1 MILDKITVE
10 AMVFGGGFL
19 GGGGGGS
26 MEEGRRMGL
35 LALEVGSPKLI
46 PIDSL
51 SPDAILVTVSA
62 VGAPGAPEK
71 FVKPV
76 DFVEAVKVLSGLLGA
91 KIAGFISSENG
102 GISTANGLIQSA
114 FLGIPLVDS
123 PCNGRAHPT
132 GIMGSMGLNRQPD
145 FISKQAAIGGNP
157 EKNRRISI
165 YVEGNLAQADG
176 LIRQAAVEAGGMI
189 AVARNP
195 IAASFVREN
204 GAPGAISQAIELGR
218 FIMADKSK
226 PRSLAEKMAKRLS
239 GGIITEGKV
248 SFYQMET
255 RGGYDV
261 GKIEI
266 GEFELTFW
274 NEYMTLEKKGERI
287 ATFPDLMVTL
297 DAEEGIPVSS
307 SELARDRRV
316 IVIHVPRHNLILGAG
331 VKEKSNF
338 SKVEEV
344 VGKEMIRYLFQS

>member
-1 MILDKITVE
+1 MILDRMTVE
-10 AMVFGGGFL
+10 AMVLGGGFL

-35 LALEVGSPKLI
+35 LALEGGTPKLI
-46 PIDSL
+46 PIESL
-51 SPDAILVTVSA
+51 SPDALLVTVSA
-62 VGAPGAPEK
+62 VGAPGASEK
-71 FVKPV
+71 LVKPV
-76 DFVEAVKVLSGLLGA
+76 DFVEAVMVLSGHLGSR
-91 KIAGFISSENG
+91 IAGFISSENG

-114 FLGIPLVDS
+114 FLKIPVVDC

-157 EKNRRISI
+157 EKNRRVSI
-165 YVEGNLAQADG
+165 YVEGALPHADG
-176 LIRQAAVEAGGMI
+176 LIRQAAVEAGGLI

-195 IAASFVREN
+195 LPASFAREN
-204 GAPGAISQAIELGR
+204 GAPGAISQAIELGQ
-218 FIMADKSK
+218 FIMAGKSK
-226 PRSLAEKMAKRLS
+226 PGQLAEKLAKRLS
-239 GGIITEGKV
+239 GEVITEGRV
-248 SFYQMET
+248 SSYQMET

-261 GKIEI
+261 GKIGIREY
-266 GEFELTFW
+266 ELTFW

-297 DAEEGIPVSS
+297 GAEEVIPVSS

-316 IVIHVPRHNLILGAG
+316 ILIHIPRQKLILGAG
-331 VKEKSNF
+331 MREKSNF

-344 VGKEMIRYLFQS
+344 VGKEVIRYLF

>member
-1 MILDKITVE
+1 MILDRVTVE

-35 LALEVGSPKLI
+35 LALEVGSPRLI

-62 VGAPGAPEK
+62 VGAPGAAEK

-76 DFVEAVKVLSGLLGA
+76 DFVEAVEVLAGHLGSR
-91 KIAGFISSENG
+91 IGGFISSENG

-145 FISKQAAIGGNP
+145 FISQQAAIGGNP

-165 YVEGNLAQADG
+165 YVEGPLSQADG

-195 IAASFVREN
+195 IPASFVREN
-204 GAPGAISQAIELGR
+204 GAPGAISQAIELGQ
-218 FIMADKSK
+218 FIIADKSK
-226 PRSLAEKMAKRLS
+226 PRLLAEKIGKRFS
-239 GGIITEGKV
+239 GGVITEGKV
-248 SFYQMET
+248 SSYQMET

-261 GKIEI
+261 GRVEI

-274 NEYMTLEKKGERI
+274 NEYMTLEKKGERL

-297 DAEEGIPVSS
+297 DAEEGFPLSS
-307 SELARDRRV
+307 SEITRDRRV
-316 IVIHVPRHNLILGAG
+316 IVIQVPRHNLILGAG
-331 VKEKSNF
+331 MKEKANF
-338 SKVEEV
+338 RKVEEV
-344 VGKEMIRYLFQS
+344 LGKEVIRYLFQS

>member
-1 MILDKITVE
+1 MILDRKTVE

-35 LALEVGSPKLI
+35 LALEVGSPRLI

-51 SPDAILVTVSA
+51 SPDAVLVTVSA

-76 DFVEAVKVLSGLLGA
+76 DFVEAVKVLSGHLGA

-145 FISKQAAIGGNP
+145 FISQQAAIGGNP
-157 EKNRRISI
+157 QKSRRISL

-204 GAPGAISQAIELGR
+204 GAPGAISQAIELGQ
-218 FIMADKSK
+218 FIMADKSN
-226 PRSLAEKMAKRLS
+226 PRTLAERISKRFS
-239 GGIITEGKV
+239 GEVITEGEI
-248 SFYQMET
+248 SSYQMET

-261 GKIEI
+261 GRIEI
-266 GEFELTFW
+266 GDFELTFW

-297 DAEEGIPVSS
+297 DGEKGFPLSS
-307 SELARDRRV
+307 SELSRSRRV
-316 IVIHVPRHNLILGAG
+316 IVIHVPRQNLILGAG
-331 VKEKSNF
+331 MKEKSNF
-338 SKVEEV
+338 NKVEEV
-344 VGKEMIRYLFQS
+344 LRKEVIRYIFPS